1 METLFFIL
9 IIVILIIGLFFMNR
23 DNKENMVMGDE
34 AIDDFR
40 LENSFRRD
48 QIDYYRKKNSGIHTN
63 CEESN
68 FLKLSNNNSKLK
80 EVKVCDFFT
89 GKNIKENFDS
99 SKINSMEASK
109 YVEEIQQCRDL
120 NNSLKRN
127 LGPKST
133 IEDIKNELMQIPDQ
147 FAFNKTDEEQ
157 IGEEDKG
164 CGYCW
169 DGPGFGEILYGDSL
183 GPYKNVKTGSVCEN
197 WV

>member
-1 METLFFIL
+1 MA
-9 IIVILIIGLFFMNR
+9 
-23 DNKENMVMGDE
+23 MGNE
-34 AIDDFR
+34 AIDNFR

-68 FLKLSNNNSKLK
+68 FVKLANNNSKLK

-99 SKINSMEASK
+99 SNISSMEASK
-109 YVEEIQQCRDL
+109 YVEEIEQCRDL

-133 IEDIKNELMQIPDQ
+133 IE
-147 FAFNKTDEEQ
+147 
-157 IGEEDKG
+157 
-164 CGYCW
+164 
-169 DGPGFGEILYGDSL
+169 EILNPRFCNLSNMSGRLSSL
-183 GPYKNVKTGSVCEN
+183 LFSAHIG
-197 WV
+197 